1 MVPMKKEAVMYL
13 YPEHLKAKATMWL
26 WQLRDLT
33 IMGVGVLLSVFAA
46 TQTGI
51 LIPALFT
58 AAYAFLT
65 IRFED
70 TSILDFLTYACR
82 YFFKQ
87 QFLEWRFGK

>member
-1 MVPMKKEAVMYL
+1 MYI
-13 YPEHLKAKATMWL
+13 YPEHLKARATMWL
-26 WQLRDLT
+26 WQLRDIT
-33 IMGVGVLLSVFAA
+33 VIGVGFLLSVLAA
-46 TQTGI
+46 VQVGN

-70 TSILDFLTYACR
+70 TSILDFIGYACT

-87 QFLEWRFGK
+87 QFFEWRIRG

>member
-1 MVPMKKEAVMYL
+1 MKKEAAMYI

-33 IMGVGVLLSVFAA
+33 VVGVGVLLSVLTA

-58 AAYAFLT
+58 AAYAFLA
-65 IRFED
+65 IRFERPV
-70 TSILDFLTYACR
+70 F
-82 YFFKQ
+82 
-87 QFLEWRFGK
+87 